1 MSSSGMSIAEH
12 IDELRIRT
20 IHIVICI
27 AIITIFSMSFGIKA
41 VVLPVM
47 LPFIEN
53 ASQQNNNNNNL
64 TYIKLYYPFP
74 DPFDNVALQLTS
86 FMKDT
91 LLPSGVKLI
100 QTAPGQV
107 FFAQVHISIL
117 IGIICSL
124 PIVIREILG
133 FVSPAFDQIK
143 RKGETGDRRVDGST
157 RSDNDDDDVDSNID
171 DDKSNNIDIKDSIDG
186 NISNVRQ
193 TKKEHRKNRPSS
205 LSRINLIKVIL
216 PMFLL
221 FIFGVVFSYILVIPF
236 TLNFLY
242 KYGESIGA
250 ETFLT
255 VNDFITFVL
264 QFILGFGIA
273 FQLPVLMYALSLSG
287 LTDSK
292 FWQKNFRY
300 AIIIITI
307 FGAIITP
314 DGSGVTMWF
323 IALPL
328 IALYA
333 VGIVMIRRKEL
344 NTITP

>member
-1 MSSSGMSIAEH
+1 MSSSGMSVAEH
-12 IDELRIRT
+12 IDELRMRL

-27 AIITIFSMSFGIKA
+27 AIITIFSMSFSIKA
-41 VVLPVM
+41 TILPIA
-47 LPFIEN
+47 LPSQDAGQQEN
-53 ASQQNNNNNNL
+53 L
-64 TYIKLYYPFP
+64 KIYYPFP
-74 DPFDNVALQLTS
+74 DPLNNVALQLTS

-100 QTAPGQV
+100 QIAPGQV
-107 FFAQVHISIL
+107 FFAQVHISLL
-117 IGIICSL
+117 IGLICSL
-124 PIVIREILG
+124 PIIIRELFG
-133 FVSPAFDQIK
+133 FISPAFYQTKNK
-143 RKGETGDRRVDGST
+143 RKTFS
-157 RSDNDDDDVDSNID
+157 
-171 DDKSNNIDIKDSIDG
+171 K
-186 NISNVRQ
+186 
-193 TKKEHRKNRPSS
+193 
-205 LSRINLIKVIL
+205 INLFKVIS

-221 FIFGVVFSYILVIPF
+221 FILGVVFSYVLVIPF

-255 VNDFITFVL
+255 VSDFITFVL

-292 FWQKNFRY
+292 FWQRNFRY
-300 AIIIITI
+300 AIIIITV

-323 IALPL
+323 IALPM

-333 VGIVMIRRKEL
+333 VGIIAIRRKEDYV
-344 NTITP
+344 ITA

>member
-12 IDELRIRT
+12 INELRIRL

-27 AIITIFSMSFGIKA
+27 AILTIFIMSFGIKA
-41 VVLPVM
+41 AVLPIE
-47 LPFIEN
+47 LPSLD
-53 ASQQNNNNNNL
+53 AAGQQNNL
-64 TYIKLYYPFP
+64 MIYYPYP
-74 DPFDNVALQLTS
+74 DPFNNVALQLTA

-91 LLPSGVKLI
+91 LLPPEVKLI

-107 FFAQVHISIL
+107 FFAQVHISL
-117 IGIICSL
+117 LLGLICSL
-124 PIVIREILG
+124 PIVIREIFG
-133 FVSPAFDQIK
+133 FFSPAFDQALRNK
-143 RKGETGDRRVDGST
+143 KTKDEGTAAASGKQ
-157 RSDNDDDDVDSNID
+157 DSNDGTQNEQSIAEQ
-171 DDKSNNIDIKDSIDG
+171 DKKIRSPFSKLNILKI
-186 NISNVRQ
+186 
-193 TKKEHRKNRPSS
+193 
-205 LSRINLIKVIL
+205 IL
-216 PMFLL
+216 PIFVL

-273 FQLPVLMYALSLSG
+273 FQLPVFMYALSLSG
-287 LTDSK
+287 LTDSR

-307 FGAIITP
+307 FGAVITP

-323 IALPL
+323 LALPM
-328 IALYA
+328 IALY
-333 VGIVMIRRKEL
+333 VIGIFAIKRKEKDR
-344 NTITP
+344 NMITI

>member
-12 IDELRIRT
+12 IDELRIRM

-41 VVLPVM
+41 AVLPIE
-47 LPFIEN
+47 LPLLD
-53 ASQQNNNNNNL
+53 AGGQQNNL
-64 TYIKLYYPFP
+64 MIFYPYP
-74 DPFDNVALQLTS
+74 DPFGNVALQLTA

-91 LLPSGVKLI
+91 LLPPEVKLI

-107 FFAQVHISIL
+107 FFAQVHISLL
-117 IGIICSL
+117 IGLICSL
-124 PIVIREILG
+124 PVVIREIFG
-133 FVSPAFDQIK
+133 FFSPAFDQVLSK
-143 RKGETGDRRVDGST
+143 RKTKDKGGAASGKQ
-157 RSDNDDDDVDSNID
+157 DSNDGIQNYEKSTAEQ
-171 DDKSNNIDIKDSIDG
+171 DKKIRSPFSKLNILKI
-186 NISNVRQ
+186 
-193 TKKEHRKNRPSS
+193 
-205 LSRINLIKVIL
+205 IL
-216 PMFLL
+216 PIFLL

-264 QFILGFGIA
+264 QFVLGFGIA
-273 FQLPVLMYALSLSG
+273 FQLPVIMYALSLSG
-287 LTDSK
+287 LTDSR

-307 FGAIITP
+307 FGAVITP

-323 IALPL
+323 VALPM

-333 VGIVMIRRKEL
+333 VGIFAIKRKEKDS
-344 NTITP
+344 NMITI

>member
-12 IDELRIRT
+12 IDELRIRM

-41 VVLPVM
+41 AVLPIE
-47 LPFIEN
+47 LPLLD
-53 ASQQNNNNNNL
+53 AGGQQNNL
-64 TYIKLYYPFP
+64 MIFYPYP
-74 DPFDNVALQLTS
+74 DPFGNVALQLTA

-91 LLPSGVKLI
+91 LLPPEVKLI

-107 FFAQVHISIL
+107 FFAQVHISLL
-117 IGIICSL
+117 IGLICSL
-124 PIVIREILG
+124 PVVIREIFG
-133 FVSPAFDQIK
+133 FFSPAFDQVLSK
-143 RKGETGDRRVDGST
+143 RKIKDKGGAASGKQ
-157 RSDNDDDDVDSNID
+157 DSNDGIQNYEESIAEQ
-171 DDKSNNIDIKDSIDG
+171 DKKIRSPFSKLNILKI
-186 NISNVRQ
+186 
-193 TKKEHRKNRPSS
+193 
-205 LSRINLIKVIL
+205 IL
-216 PMFLL
+216 PIFLL

-264 QFILGFGIA
+264 QFVLGFGIA
-273 FQLPVLMYALSLSG
+273 FQLPVIMYALSLSG
-287 LTDSK
+287 LTDSR

-307 FGAIITP
+307 FGAVITP

-323 IALPL
+323 VALPM

-333 VGIVMIRRKEL
+333 VGIFAIKRKEKDS
-344 NTITP
+344 NMITI

>member
-20 IHIVICI
+20 IHIIICI
-27 AIITIFSMSFGIKA
+27 AVITIFSMSFGIKT

-47 LPFIEN
+47 LPSIEN
-53 ASQQNNNNNNL
+53 ASQQNNNTNNNF
-64 TYIKLYYPFP
+64 TNITLYYPFP
-74 DPFDNVALQLTS
+74 APFDNIALQLTS
-86 FMKDT
+86 FMQAT
-91 LLPSGVKLI
+91 LLPSEVKLI

-143 RKGETGDRRVDGST
+143 RKGETGDRRVAGRT
-157 RSDNDDDDVDSNID
+157 RSDYDDDHV
-171 DDKSNNIDIKDSIDG
+171 DG
-186 NISNVRQ
+186 NTSNVRQ
-193 TKKEHRKNRPSS
+193 TKKEHRKIRSSS
-205 LSRINLIKVIL
+205 LSRIRLIKAIL

-236 TLNFLY
+236 TLNLLY

-273 FQLPVLMYALSLSG
+273 FQLPVLMYVLSLSG

-323 IALPL
+323 IALPM

-333 VGIVMIRRKEL
+333 VGIVMIRRKEVS
-344 NTITP
+344 IIMR

>member
-20 IHIVICI
+20 IHIIICI
-27 AIITIFSMSFGIKA
+27 AIITIFSMSFGIKT

-47 LPFIEN
+47 LPSIEN
-53 ASQQNNNNNNL
+53 ASQQNNNTNNNF
-64 TYIKLYYPFP
+64 TNITLYYPFP
-74 DPFDNVALQLTS
+74 APFDNIALQLTS
-86 FMKDT
+86 FMQAT
-91 LLPSGVKLI
+91 LLPSEVKLI

-143 RKGETGDRRVDGST
+143 RKGETGDRRVAGST
-157 RSDNDDDDVDSNID
+157 RTDYDDDDV
-171 DDKSNNIDIKDSIDG
+171 DG

-193 TKKEHRKNRPSS
+193 TKKEHRKIRSSS
-205 LSRINLIKVIL
+205 LSRIRLIKAIL

-236 TLNFLY
+236 TLNLLY
-242 KYGESIGA
+242 KYGESVGA

-273 FQLPVLMYALSLSG
+273 FQLPVLMYVLSLSG

-323 IALPL
+323 IALPM

-333 VGIVMIRRKEL
+333 VGIVMIRRKEHDV
-344 NTITP
+344 TIV

>member
-27 AIITIFSMSFGIKA
+27 AIITIFSMSFGIKT
-41 VVLPVM
+41 VVVPVM
-47 LPFIEN
+47 LPSIEN
-53 ASQQNNNNNNL
+53 ASQQNNNTNNL
-64 TYIKLYYPFP
+64 TNITLYYPFP
-74 DPFDNVALQLTS
+74 APFDNIALQLTS
-86 FMKDT
+86 FMQAT
-91 LLPSGVKLI
+91 LLPSEVKLI

-143 RKGETGDRRVDGST
+143 RKGETGDRRVAGST
-157 RSDNDDDDVDSNID
+157 RTDYDDDDV
-171 DDKSNNIDIKDSIDG
+171 DG

-193 TKKEHRKNRPSS
+193 TKKEHRKIRSSS
-205 LSRINLIKVIL
+205 LSRIRLIKAIL

-236 TLNFLY
+236 TLNLLY
-242 KYGESIGA
+242 KYGESVGA

-273 FQLPVLMYALSLSG
+273 FQLPVLMYVLSLGG

-323 IALPL
+323 IALPM

-333 VGIVMIRRKEL
+333 VGIVMIRRKEHDV
-344 NTITP
+344 IIV

>member
-12 IDELRIRT
+12 VDELRIRL
-20 IHIVICI
+20 IHVIICI
-27 AIITIFSMSFGIKA
+27 VIITIFSMSFGIKTA
-41 VVLPVM
+41 VVPIALPSGDG
-47 LPFIEN
+47 
-53 ASQQNNNNNNL
+53 SQLNFV
-64 TYIKLYYPFP
+64 KLYYPYP
-74 DPFDNVALQLTS
+74 DPLDNIALQLTS

-91 LLPSGVKLI
+91 LLPSEVKFI

-107 FFAQVHISIL
+107 FFAQVYISLL
-117 IGIICSL
+117 IGLICSL
-124 PIVIREILG
+124 PIVIREIFG
-133 FVSPAFDQIK
+133 FISPAFVQIK
-143 RKGETGDRRVDGST
+143 RKGETGD
-157 RSDNDDDDVDSNID
+157 DDVQ
-171 DDKSNNIDIKDSIDG
+171 NNI
-186 NISNVRQ
+186 NNNLRQ
-193 TKKEHRKNRPSS
+193 TKKGHARSSSS
-205 LSRINLIKVIL
+205 LSKINIIKIVL
-216 PMFLL
+216 PVFLL
-221 FIFGVVFSYILVIPF
+221 FIFGAVFSYLLVIPF

-242 KYGESIGA
+242 SYGESIGA

-273 FQLPVLMYALSLSG
+273 FQLPIIMYLLSLSG

-307 FGAIITP
+307 FGAVITP

-323 IALPL
+323 VALPM

-333 VGIVMIRRKEL
+333 VGIIAIRRKEA
-344 NTITP
+344 NKITA

>member
-12 IDELRIRT
+12 IDELRIRM

-27 AIITIFSMSFGIKA
+27 AIITIFAMSFGIKA
-41 VVLPVM
+41 AVLPIE
-47 LPFIEN
+47 LPSLD
-53 ASQQNNNNNNL
+53 AGGQQNNL
-64 TYIKLYYPFP
+64 KIYYPYP
-74 DPFDNVALQLTS
+74 DPFGNVALQLTA

-91 LLPSGVKLI
+91 LLPPEVKLI

-107 FFAQVHISIL
+107 FFAQVHISLL
-117 IGIICSL
+117 IGLICSL
-124 PIVIREILG
+124 PVVIREIFG
-133 FVSPAFDQIK
+133 FFSPALDQVLSK
-143 RKGETGDRRVDGST
+143 RKIKDKGTAASGKQ
-157 RSDNDDDDVDSNID
+157 DSNDGIQNYEESIAEQG
-171 DDKSNNIDIKDSIDG
+171 KKIRSPFSKLNILKI
-186 NISNVRQ
+186 
-193 TKKEHRKNRPSS
+193 
-205 LSRINLIKVIL
+205 IL
-216 PMFLL
+216 PIFLL

-287 LTDSK
+287 LTDSR

-323 IALPL
+323 VALPM

-333 VGIVMIRRKEL
+333 VGIFAIKRKEKDS
-344 NTITP
+344 NMITI

>member
-1 MSSSGMSIAEH
+1 MSVAEH
-12 IDELRIRT
+12 IDELRIR
-20 IHIVICI
+20 IVRIIICI
-27 AIITIFSMSFGIKA
+27 AIITIFSMSFGIKTA
-41 VVLPVM
+41 IIPIGLPSQD
-47 LPFIEN
+47 
-53 ASQQNNNNNNL
+53 AGQQNYL
-64 TYIKLYYPFP
+64 KVYYPFP
-74 DPFDNVALQLTS
+74 DPFDNIALQLTS

-91 LLPSGVKLI
+91 LLPSEVSLI

-107 FFAQVHISIL
+107 FFAQVYISLL
-117 IGIICSL
+117 IGLICSL
-124 PIVIREILG
+124 PITIKEIFG

-143 RKGETGDRRVDGST
+143 RKRETGHTSVAST
-157 RSDNDDDDVDSNID
+157 ADDDNDDDDAAQ
-171 DDKSNNIDIKDSIDG
+171 NNI
-186 NISNVRQ
+186 NNNLQQ
-193 TKKEHRKNRPSS
+193 TKKEHDRKNRTSS
-205 LSRINLIKVIL
+205 SISKIKLFKVIL
-216 PMFLL
+216 PMSLL
-221 FIFGVVFSYILVIPF
+221 FVFGVVFSYLLVIPL

-255 VNDFITFVL
+255 VDGFITFVL

-273 FQLPVLMYALSLSG
+273 FQLPVLMYVLSLSG

-307 FGAIITP
+307 FGAVITP

-323 IALPL
+323 IALPM

-333 VGIVMIRRKEL
+333 LGIVAIRRKEMSV
-344 NTITP
+344 IIQ

>member
-12 IDELRIRT
+12 IDELRIRI

-27 AIITIFSMSFGIKA
+27 AIITIFAMSFGIKA
-41 VVLPVM
+41 AVLPIE
-47 LPFIEN
+47 LPSLV
-53 ASQQNNNNNNL
+53 AGGQQNNL
-64 TYIKLYYPFP
+64 KIYYPYP
-74 DPFDNVALQLTS
+74 DPFGNVALQLTA

-91 LLPSGVKLI
+91 LLPPEVKLI

-107 FFAQVHISIL
+107 FFAQVHISLL
-117 IGIICSL
+117 IGLICSL
-124 PIVIREILG
+124 PVVIREIFG
-133 FVSPAFDQIK
+133 FFSPAFDQVLSK
-143 RKGETGDRRVDGST
+143 RKTKDKGGAASGKQ
-157 RSDNDDDDVDSNID
+157 DSN
-171 DDKSNNIDIKDSIDG
+171 DSIQNYDESIAEQSKKIRSPFSKL
-186 NISNVRQ
+186 NIL
-193 TKKEHRKNRPSS
+193 K
-205 LSRINLIKVIL
+205 IIL
-216 PMFLL
+216 PIFLL

-273 FQLPVLMYALSLSG
+273 FQLPVLMYALSLGG
-287 LTDSK
+287 LTDSR

-323 IALPL
+323 VALPM

-333 VGIVMIRRKEL
+333 VGIFAIKRKEKDS
-344 NTITP
+344 NMITI